1 MDLFKELESSL
12 QQAIEISSGQMAASR
27 QVSLEVANTK
37 SIREEL
43 NITQKQLAEL
53 LNTSV
58 DTIKSWESGRRNPSG
73 LARKVLL
80 ILSEDIGFYDRLHK
94 LN

>member
-12 QQAIEISSGQMAASR
+12 KQAIDIKNGHVIASR
-27 QVSLEVANTK
+27 KTQLEVANTK
-37 SIREEL
+37 SVREEL
-43 NITQKQLAEL
+43 HITQKQLAEL

-58 DTIKSWESGRRNPSG
+58 DTVKSWESGRRNPSG

-80 ILSEDIGFYDRLHK
+80 LLSEDDDFYHK
-94 LN
+94 LIKY